1 MDDEN
6 EREVSSHIWPL
17 PAWLFFRLPGGWRR
31 PAIAIAFVGYITGA
45 AAVAMAIAWT
55 VRLAD
60 GTTAIGFT
68 VFIFLATICAQI
80 LA

>member
-6 EREVSSHIWPL
+6 EQEVGSYIWPL
-17 PAWLFFRLPGGWRR
+17 PAWLFFRLPEGWRR
-31 PAIAIAFVGYITGA
+31 PAIAIAFVGCITGA
-45 AAVAMAIAWT
+45 VAVAMAIAWT